1 MPKLSKLF
9 RGMFCV
15 KKQQPRMT
23 GELYSRLLAEELR
36 LQREAEKEEER
47 MMNEMENQDREDSPT
62 NDKRNL
68 FANLNEEQFAELC
81 FKSLV
86 WKWSKM
92 NEIFTN
98 EHFSFH
104 GEMLTAGLECNQ
116 ETEDHIIAIID
127 AAIEGYKYTEYK
139 RSTEDEIL
147 PIAPLAE
154 AINAFYECRWFVE
167 ELRENIRNKT
177 WQGQFVR
184 KTRKNNN

>member
-1 MPKLSKLF
+1 MPKLMKLF
-9 RGMFCV
+9 RGMFCI

-23 GELYSRLLAEELR
+23 GHLYGILLAEELR
-36 LQREAEKEEER
+36 LQREAEEEEEER
-47 MMNEMENQDREDSPT
+47 KQTETDSPT
-62 NDKRNL
+62 PDTQHL
-68 FANLNEEQFAELC
+68 LAGLNEEQFSELC

-127 AAIEGYKYTEYK
+127 AAIEGYQYTKYV
-139 RSTEDEIL
+139 RSAEEEAL

-167 ELRENIRNKT
+167 ELRENIRNKN
-177 WQGQFVR
+177 WQAQFVR
-184 KTRKNNN
+184 KSRKNQNSEA